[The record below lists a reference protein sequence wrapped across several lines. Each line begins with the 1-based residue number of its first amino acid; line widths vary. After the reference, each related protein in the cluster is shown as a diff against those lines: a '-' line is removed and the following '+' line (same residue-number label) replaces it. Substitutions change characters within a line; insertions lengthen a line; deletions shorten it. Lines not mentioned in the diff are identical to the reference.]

1 MEPLRITV
9 TLPSGTA
16 VAVVADGRTAHSA
29 VVTPDGE
36 VTVRTSPIIEQY
48 KEIH

>member
-29 VVTPDGE
+29 VVTPDGK
-36 VTVRTSPIIEQY
+36 VTVRVNPIVKQE